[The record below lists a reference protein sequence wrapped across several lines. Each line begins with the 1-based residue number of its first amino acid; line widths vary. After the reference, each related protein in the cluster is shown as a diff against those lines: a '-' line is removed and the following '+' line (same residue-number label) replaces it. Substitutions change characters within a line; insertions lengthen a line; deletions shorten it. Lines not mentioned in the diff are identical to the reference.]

1 MFDVEVR
8 PRSSLLERKHF
19 GLWCVHTRLRE
30 RLRERLP
37 RTFGCGGGPKLELRG
52 WHDAIVIALR
62 IAVKKLQLQAAVF
75 VPFACASEAESGR

>member
-8 PRSSLLERKHF
+8 PRSSLLEREHF
-19 GLWCVHTRLRE
+19 GLWCVNT

-52 WHDAIVIALR
+52 WHDAIVIARR
-62 IAVKKLQLQAAVF
+62 IAVKKVRGQEAVF
-75 VPFACASEAESGR
+75 VIAACASEAESGR